1 MNEIIYSLKE
11 FFASRSIPA
20 YIVGGYLRDN
30 LLGIEVQDF
39 DLVAMSDPIELGKEL
54 ANRLNGTLITLDKSR
69 GIVRIVTRPSGKVVD
84 LACFSNSIEE
94 YLSGRDFSINAMAL
108 NLDKSVSDEW
118 CNLSL
123 IHI

>member
-54 ANRLNGTLITLDKSR
+54 ANRLNTFNIDKTTKNYVFAKR
-69 GIVRIVTRPSGKVVD
+69 KF
-84 LACFSNSIEE
+84 C
-94 YLSGRDFSINAMAL
+94 
-108 NLDKSVSDEW
+108 
-118 CNLSL
+118 
-123 IHI
+123 

>member
-54 ANRLNGTLITLDKSR
+54 AN
-69 GIVRIVTRPSGKVVD
+69 
-84 LACFSNSIEE
+84 
-94 YLSGRDFSINAMAL
+94 
-108 NLDKSVSDEW
+108 
-118 CNLSL
+118 
-123 IHI
+123 

>member
-84 LACFSNSIEE
+84 L
-94 YLSGRDFSINAMAL
+94 
-108 NLDKSVSDEW
+108 
-118 CNLSL
+118 SL